1 MVGIRRGNDDGNLS
15 LPSEHHCRQI
25 NTQIN
30 QKKKNCK
37 IKTVVRTNRFSI
49 GTINVRTA
57 KEELKLSE
65 FVLQVKNNKNDICLF
80 QETRINGDGEI
91 EYDDPLLKGWQV
103 LYSGFKKKSQAGVA
117 IVLAPHVK

>member
-1 MVGIRRGNDDGNLS
+1 M
-15 LPSEHHCRQI
+15 
-25 NTQIN
+25 
-30 QKKKNCK
+30 
-37 IKTVVRTNRFSI
+37 
-49 GTINVRTA
+49 RTA

-117 IVLAPHVK
+117 IVLAPHVKVEDVLYIKSGRIIGARVVVRGT

>member
-1 MVGIRRGNDDGNLS
+1 MEMSAKSTENRHLRRAGQQGARPSVLSQAEVEKYATGCGNLS

-25 NTQIN
+25 KTQIN

-37 IKTVVRTNRFSI
+37 IKTIVGSNRFSI

-65 FVLQVKNNKNDICLF
+65 
-80 QETRINGDGEI
+80 
-91 EYDDPLLKGWQV
+91 
-103 LYSGFKKKSQAGVA
+103 
-117 IVLAPHVK
+117 